1 MSRSA
6 LGLQTWFGRRE
17 CCTYRQAASVLP
29 IPYADG
35 LIVRG
40 AHDPRVL
47 REECVRGVTCDA
59 WCAHHLVMELHGANI
74 VQVPDQREGAAPKL
88 VVPNFDLVVVA
99 SAHKKVPAQKMSRVE
114 KRGKM
119 SWS

>member
-1 MSRSA
+1 VKGGTNPHAAAVLPVPDSD
-6 LGLQTWFGRRE
+6 GLVVGGTDDPWMLRETSVVRRE
-17 CCTYRQAASVLP
+17 IERATSCMTW
-29 IPYADG
+29 
-35 LIVRG
+35 
-40 AHDPRVL
+40 H
-47 REECVRGVTCDA
+47 VTCDA
-59 WCAHHLVMELHGANI
+59 ARAHLVMELHGANI